1 MSKIGS
7 IYVTGIISP
16 VPSDG
21 FFSNEPTCSEL
32 DVRNQIQA
40 QSDADEFVVYINSP
54 GGSCDEGFAIKNTLQ
69 STGKPITTRAVGTCA
84 SIATIIFLSGKKR
97 EVFSNTQLMIHL
109 PLVYPDGA
117 LNETEIAK
125 INDRLIQEKERILNE
140 YINITGSDRSSIEPL
155 MVDETYLTSDQAL
168 ELKFATEIITPILAI
183 AKNKTMSKQTTVA
196 AKALHALAKLMN
208 VDLSTTV
215 NVDATTTDGKVLS
228 FDPAIEIGASVMMDG
243 ADAPD
248 GTYTLEDNRE
258 VVIAGGKVTEIKDAP
273 AASQDDATALQN
285 KIDELTNQLSALQTE
300 NDTLKN
306 EKNDLSTRLT
316 NLETENTEI
325 AKNVD
330 AMTAHLKTLNIK
342 FDVPSKVTAFN
353 KKTEDTTFD
362 AAAEKARKEE
372 IKRKVQGKK

>member
-21 FFSNEPTCSEL
+21 FFSSEPTCSEL
-32 DVRNQIQA
+32 DIRNQIQA

-109 PLVYPDGA
+109 PLVYPNGA

-125 INDRLIQEKERILNE
+125 INDRLVQEKERILNE
-140 YINITGSDRSSIEPL
+140 YINITGSDRESLEPL

-208 VDLSTTV
+208 VDLSEIK
-215 NVDATTTDGKVLS
+215 NVDATTNDGKTLS
-228 FDPAIEIGASVMMDG
+228 FEPAIEVGASVMMDG

-258 VVIAGGKVTEIKDAP
+258 VMVAGGKVTEIKDAP
-273 AASQDDATALQN
+273 AADDSTDLKN
-285 KIDELTNQLSALQTE
+285 KIDELTNQLTALQTE

-306 EKNDLSTRLT
+306 EKTDLTTRLT
-316 NLETENTEI
+316 NLETENGDI
-325 AKNVD
+325 ATKVD

-342 FDVPSKVTAFN
+342 FEVPSKITTFN
-353 KKTEDTTFD
+353 KKDDTTTFD
-362 AAAEKARKEE
+362 AKAEKEKKDEF
-372 IKRKVQGKK
+372 KKKVQGKK